1 MSNTSVILGI
11 CKGKRMSVED
21 ENDPRV
27 SKVGG
32 RPSFF
37 VPASR
42 CAFNQRLVCH
52 ICGKCEPECLTY

>member
-1 MSNTSVILGI
+1 MNKNSGSVMLGI

-37 VPASR
+37 IPPSR
-42 CAFNQRLVCH
+42 SSQPLVCPV
-52 ICGKCEPECLTY
+52 CGEC